1 MLRHSIRIAINGI
14 DFTSGRMGGVETY
27 FRNLI
32 GCFQAMD
39 TGDKVV
45 VLINRNQKNHLP
57 LNSPSLEIVEC
68 DYAMPSMGWLARGI
82 AKNIF
87 QVDPLASR
95 IDRMKIDV
103 IHHPFSILNPR
114 KSRVP
119 SVLTFWDL
127 QHEFYPEY
135 FSSYELWLRRRL
147 YKASVEKATRVI
159 VSAEFTKKCLV
170 ERYDIDSGRVDVI
183 PLGYGSEFRVIDHL
197 DGIDRIKNKYD
208 LSKPFLYY
216 PAATWPHKNHKRLFA
231 ALKLI
236 SERCHFDGELVLSWI
251 AVQSQAGFRACIE
264 NAGLASVVKVLGYVP
279 YEDLPYLYN
288 LARILVFPSLF
299 EGFGI
304 PIVEA
309 MACGCPV
316 LCSNVTSLP
325 EVVGE
330 AGVLFD
336 PSSSEDMAE
345 NIWSV
350 WNSPEERRSMRA
362 KGLERVKAFRWEET
376 AGKTLD
382 VYRRASGK

>member
-1 MLRHSIRIAINGI
+1 
-14 DFTSGRMGGVETY
+14 
-27 FRNLI
+27 
-32 GCFQAMD
+32 MD
-39 TGDKVV
+39 PGDKVV

-68 DYAMPSMGWLARGI
+68 DYAMPSLGWLARGI

-87 QVDPLASR
+87 QVDPLTSR
-95 IDRMKIDV
+95 IDRMNVDV

-114 KSRVP
+114 KSKLP
-119 SVLTFWDL
+119 TVLTLWDL

-135 FSSYELWLRRRL
+135 FARYELSLRRRI
-147 YKASVEKATRVI
+147 YRSSAEDATRVI
-159 VSAEFTKKCLV
+159 VSADFTRTCLV
-170 ERYDIDSGRVDVI
+170 ERYAIDADKIDVI
-183 PLGYGSEFRVIDHL
+183 PLGYGQEFAPIDDEATL
-197 DGIDRIKNKYD
+197 DGVRRKYN
-208 LSKPFLYY
+208 LSRPFMYY
-216 PAATWPHKNHKRLFA
+216 PAATWPHKNHERLFA
-231 ALKLI
+231 ALRSIL
-236 SERCHFDGELVLSWI
+236 ERCRFDGELVLSGI
-251 AVQSQAGFRACIE
+251 AVQSQSGFRARIE

-350 WNSPEERRSMRA
+350 WNSPEDRRSMRA